1 MASSPRRTPTENDE
15 KLPNYLDCQSIETA
29 EDTSGDE
36 YQLTRQRAHTS
47 AEFREIFPS
56 PSTES
61 QKESNNTTERIP
73 EVSTSPETAVVKKKT
88 MTRNI
93 PLDEVNLVRLVL
105 RPDGSVKGI
114 SFTYED
120 ADLAVLGSCEAEPDR
135 WHVFFRPRYLLF
147 TPAPGHRVGRGFFP
161 IEGISFA
168 EVIDGPQ
175 TESKAI
181 EMHGSVM
188 LHLSPSGLEMD
199 VGGQTVDSPTVQHI
213 EVPYRT
219 VHLLEMVVAQPT
231 TMPEARQAT
240 PESPS
245 VMHILEAALDRLLGP
260 VSKSEEQEGEEKPAP
275 EDEQTAPELEQTTPE
290 SEHSASEAKQTAPE
304 PESRAANFATNVR
317 CRKRVLEQVRKAL
330 KGWCGMRS
338 VLARLSM
345 RVRKIGSKQNQ

>member
-1 MASSPRRTPTENDE
+1 
-15 KLPNYLDCQSIETA
+15 
-29 EDTSGDE
+29 
-36 YQLTRQRAHTS
+36 
-47 AEFREIFPS
+47 
-56 PSTES
+56 
-61 QKESNNTTERIP
+61 
-73 EVSTSPETAVVKKKT
+73 

-93 PLDEVNLVRLVL
+93 LLDEVNLVRLVL

-168 EVIDGPQ
+168 EAIDGPQ

-199 VGGQTVDSPTVQHI
+199 LGGQTVDSPAVKHI

-219 VHLLEMVVAQPT
+219 VYLLEMVVAQPT
-231 TMPEARQAT
+231 TTPEAWQAT
-240 PESPS
+240 PEPPS
-245 VMHILEAALDRLLGP
+245 VMHVLEAALDRLLGP

-275 EDEQTAPELEQTTPE
+275 EAELTTTPE
-290 SEHSASEAKQTAPE
+290 PNQTAPE
-304 PESRAANFATNVR
+304 PESRAANFGTNVR
-317 CRKRVLEQVRKAL
+317 CRKRVLEQVRKGL